1 MGFLQCHKCLTNP
14 SECFYS
20 CQLPLWLNEHEIR
33 YICELLA
40 KMASKKAVAIVIGV
54 GPGLGAS
61 LAKRFAAG
69 GYSVGLIARKES
81 SLQPVQS
88 ELEQSGHTAMSVTA
102 DAGDAASV
110 KNAIDTIR
118 KKFDNDPEVLLY
130 NASGF
135 FYGSI
140 LDLKPEVL
148 QAALNTTVVGALAA
162 SQEVLPAMI
171 KNGKGTIL
179 FTGATASL
187 RGSAQFAGFAISKF
201 GLRALG
207 QSMAREFGPQGIHVA
222 HIIVDGG
229 IRSPNQTESQPDKD
243 IDSFLN
249 SEAIAETYWQ
259 LHIQP
264 RSTWTQ
270 ELDLRPSTEEF

>member
-1 MGFLQCHKCLTNP
+1 
-14 SECFYS
+14 
-20 CQLPLWLNEHEIR
+20 
-33 YICELLA
+33 
-40 KMASKKAVAIVIGV
+40 MASKKAVAVIIGV

-69 GYSVGLIARKES
+69 GYSIGLIARKES

-102 DAGDAASV
+102 DAGDAASI

-135 FYGSI
+135 FYGGI

-148 QAALNTTVVGALAA
+148 QAALNTTVIGALAA
-162 SQEVLPAMI
+162 SQEVLPGMI

-187 RGSAQFAGFAISKF
+187 RGSANFAGFAISKF

-207 QSMAREFGPQGIHVA
+207 QSMARELGPQGIHVA
-222 HIIVDGG
+222 HIVIDGG
-229 IRSPNQTESQPDKD
+229 IHSPNQAESQPDKD

-249 SEAIAETYWQ
+249 SDAIAETYWQ

-270 ELDLRPSTEEF
+270 ELDLRPSVEQF

>member
-1 MGFLQCHKCLTNP
+1 
-14 SECFYS
+14 
-20 CQLPLWLNEHEIR
+20 
-33 YICELLA
+33 
-40 KMASKKAVAIVIGV
+40 MASKKAVAVIIGV

-69 GYSVGLIARKES
+69 GYSIGLIARKES

-102 DAGDAASV
+102 DAGDAASI

-135 FYGSI
+135 FYGGI

-148 QAALNTTVVGALAA
+148 QAALNTTVIGALAA
-162 SQEVLPAMI
+162 SQEVLPGMI

-187 RGSAQFAGFAISKF
+187 RGSAKFAGFAISKF

-207 QSMAREFGPQGIHVA
+207 QSMARELGPQGIHVA
-222 HIIVDGG
+222 HIVIDGG
-229 IRSPNQTESQPDKD
+229 IHSPNQAESQPDKD

-249 SEAIAETYWQ
+249 SDAIAETYWQ

-270 ELDLRPSTEEF
+270 ELDLRPSVEQF

>member
-1 MGFLQCHKCLTNP
+1 
-14 SECFYS
+14 
-20 CQLPLWLNEHEIR
+20 
-33 YICELLA
+33 
-40 KMASKKAVAIVIGV
+40 MASKKAVAIVIGV

>member
-1 MGFLQCHKCLTNP
+1 
-14 SECFYS
+14 
-20 CQLPLWLNEHEIR
+20 
-33 YICELLA
+33 
-40 KMASKKAVAIVIGV
+40 MASKKAVAVIIGV

-69 GYSVGLIARKES
+69 GYSIGLIARKES

-102 DAGDAASV
+102 DAGDAASI

-135 FYGSI
+135 FYGGI

-148 QAALNTTVVGALAA
+148 QAALNTTVIGALAA
-162 SQEVLPAMI
+162 SQEVLPGMI

-187 RGSAQFAGFAISKF
+187 RGSANFAGFAISKF

-207 QSMAREFGPQGIHVA
+207 QSMARELGPQGIHVA
-222 HIIVDGG
+222 HIVIDGG
-229 IRSPNQTESQPDKD
+229 IHSPNQ
-243 IDSFLN
+243 
-249 SEAIAETYWQ
+249 AE
-259 LHIQP
+259 
-264 RSTWTQ
+264 
-270 ELDLRPSTEEF
+270 

>member
-1 MGFLQCHKCLTNP
+1 
-14 SECFYS
+14 
-20 CQLPLWLNEHEIR
+20 
-33 YICELLA
+33 
-40 KMASKKAVAIVIGV
+40 MASKKAVAIVIGV

-135 FYGSI
+135 FYGGI

-229 IRSPNQTESQPDKD
+229 IRSPNQAESQPDKD

-270 ELDLRPSTEEF
+270 ELDLRPSTEKF

>member
-1 MGFLQCHKCLTNP
+1 
-14 SECFYS
+14 
-20 CQLPLWLNEHEIR
+20 
-33 YICELLA
+33 
-40 KMASKKAVAIVIGV
+40 MASKKAVAIVIGV

-135 FYGSI
+135 FYGGI

-187 RGSAQFAGFAISKF
+187 RGSAKFAGFAISKF

-229 IRSPNQTESQPDKD
+229 IRSPNQAESQPDKD

-270 ELDLRPSTEEF
+270 ELDLRPSTEKF